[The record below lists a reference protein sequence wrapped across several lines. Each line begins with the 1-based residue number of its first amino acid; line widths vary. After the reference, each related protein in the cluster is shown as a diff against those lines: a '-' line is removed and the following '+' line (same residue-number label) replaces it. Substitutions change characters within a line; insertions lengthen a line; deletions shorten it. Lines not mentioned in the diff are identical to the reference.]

1 VSTDAEA
8 ARLFLRNLLLKE
20 PDAIRG
26 KFPLVAPVF
35 APREQIR
42 LKLGAKIPISPKGGT
57 NGSSSPRRGTQ
68 SPQGRNPVPPAR
80 ALSQAR
86 PGAAR
91 GNYTTSY
98 IPVREKENGMNISGR
113 LQGVAVLVFLLLAL
127 IAISYVLDHRD
138 SKQNKTETARI
149 KTELDARER
158 AAGIS
163 RIEALAIRETAEA
176 EARKRELGRTSSTMA
191 TAPVSR
197 AGAGSACGDVV
208 SISSST
214 TIGPGCSRLR
224 IDFLV
229 TNMYGNLIS
238 MQTPFG
244 SCGVAKECLPLI
256 NRMRELPDNNRVITV
271 MVPEG
276 SFTFVN

>member
-35 APREQIR
+35 APREQVR

-80 ALSQAR
+80 AVSQAR

-98 IPVREKENGMNISGR
+98 IPVREKENGMNIPGSFKFAA
-113 LQGVAVLVFLLLAL
+113 LVACVIVAILAVSWASNL
-127 IAISYVLDHRD
+127 AESDRNIVQA
-138 SKQNKTETARI
+138 ARVKI
-149 KTELDARER
+149 ELDGRER
-158 AAGIS
+158 AAGIAMK
-163 RIEALAIRETAEA
+163 EVAVAKAQAEVK
-176 EARKRELGRTSSTMA
+176 KRE
-191 TAPVSR
+191 PVSSEAIHLPQR
-197 AGAGSACGDVV
+197 DVSSSCGDVV
-208 SISSST
+208 DTST
-214 TIGPGCSRLR
+214 TTTLAPGCTR
-224 IDFLV
+224 IRTSFLV
-229 TNMYGNLIS
+229 TNMYGNLTS

-244 SCGVAKECLPLI
+244 SCYAVMDCYPLI
-256 NRMRELPDNNRVITV
+256 NRMRGLPDNDRVITI
-271 MVPEG
+271 MIPEG